1 MNDKAKQTEDDFK
14 SHLNDQIRFL
24 ESSSQSYDNGYINE
38 AKRLAVVIRV
48 LLHDTSR
55 STSLLTHLKKKDILF
70 YDTSSDYNPNNL
82 LSQMMLIMMG
92 NGPHGAEYVPVLD
105 NGPPIHDLKKKV
117 PFEDW
122 WKKVVF
128 VDTKGNNFDRK
139 YLITKLANKD
149 GGAHVDPKLDAAY
162 ANLTRFNSLGW
173 VFERDGIH
181 EDLGNPILASARQIS
196 YEVLKSLKDAFSEY
210 F

>member
-1 MNDKAKQTEDDFK
+1 MNVKQTEDDFK
-14 SHLNDQIRFL
+14 SHLHEQIGFL

-48 LLHDTSR
+48 LVHDTTK

-82 LSQMMLIMMG
+82 LSQMMLIMVRIG
-92 NGPHGAEYVPVLD
+92 LHGAEYIPVLD
-105 NGPPIHDLKKKV
+105 YGPPIHDFKKKV

-122 WKKVVF
+122 WNKVVF
-128 VDTKGNNFDRK
+128 VDKNGKKFARK
-139 YLITKLANKD
+139 NLVLDLSNKD
-149 GGAHVDPKLDAAY
+149 GGAHVDHNLDADY
-162 ANLTRFNSLGW
+162 TDLTRFNSLGW
-173 VFERDGIH
+173 VFEGGGNH
-181 EDLGNPILASARQIS
+181 EDLGNPVLASVRQIS
-196 YEVLKSLKDAFSEY
+196 HEVLKSLKDVFPEY

>member
-1 MNDKAKQTEDDFK
+1 MKVRQTADDFK
-14 SHLNDQIRFL
+14 SHLENQIHFL

-48 LLHDTSR
+48 LLYDNIPR
-55 STSLLTHLKKKDILF
+55 STSLLTLLEKKDILF

-82 LSQMMLIMMG
+82 LSQMMLIMTRI
-92 NGPHGAEYVPVLD
+92 GPHGAKYIPVLD
-105 NGPPIHDLKKKV
+105 NGPPIHNLKKKV

-128 VDTKGNNFDRK
+128 VDTKGNEFDRK
-139 YLITKLANKD
+139 KLIINLSNKD

-173 VFERDGIH
+173 VFERDDIH
-181 EDLGNPILASARQIS
+181 EDLGNPVLASVRQIS
-196 YEVLKSLKDAFSEY
+196 YEVLKSLKDAFPEY